1 MKKSLKILSIIII
14 VLILLGFWSIS
25 SKNFKIDPNI
35 LIQNNVQDSTKN
47 KGNEM
52 EEKINKTESEWKEV
66 LTSEQFYVLRQKG
79 TERAF
84 TGEYDK
90 HFEKGVYKC
99 AACDNV
105 LFESDTKYDSGCGWP
120 SFFTPL
126 AKDRVIY
133 KEDISYGMVR
143 TEVMCAKCG
152 GHLGH
157 VFDDGPEPTGQRY
170 CMNSVSLKFEKKEE

>member
-1 MKKSLKILSIIII
+1 MIKLVISLIFLTGVTLIWRSALSEQSVPQSKSDLLFKPDSINQNGELMTEKVIKTEEEWKKILT
-14 VLILLGFWSIS
+14 
-25 SKNFKIDPNI
+25 P
-35 LIQNNVQDSTKN
+35 
-47 KGNEM
+47 
-52 EEKINKTESEWKEV
+52 
-66 LTSEQFYVLRQKG
+66 EQYYVLRLKG

-84 TGEYDK
+84 TGKYDK

-133 KEDISYGMVR
+133 EEDRSYGMVR

>member
-1 MKKSLKILSIIII
+1 MKKSLKILSVIII

-25 SKNFKIDPNI
+25 SKNYIIDPNK

-52 EEKINKTESEWKEV
+52 EEKINKTEAEWKEV
-66 LTSEQFYVLRQKG
+66 LTSEQYYVLRQKG

-105 LFESDTKYDSGCGWP
+105 LFESDTKFDSGCGWP

>member
-1 MKKSLKILSIIII
+1 MIRIIIALVFI
-14 VLILLGFWSIS
+14 AGVALFWRVTPPEQTLSEADL
-25 SKNFKIDPNI
+25 SKRIYP
-35 LIQNNVQDSTKN
+35 DSTKQN
-47 KGNEM
+47 GEVM
-52 EEKINKTESEWKEV
+52 EEKVIRTEEDWKKI
-66 LTSEQFYVLRQKG
+66 LTPEEYYVLRQKG

-84 TGEYDK
+84 TGKYDK

-105 LFESDTKYDSGCGWP
+105 LFESDTKYDSRCGWP

>member
-1 MKKSLKILSIIII
+1 MKPKKFFSIIII
-14 VLILLGFWSIS
+14 PIVLLASWSFFSKGNRIEPQKSYKYSVQDS
-25 SKNFKIDPNI
+25 SKN
-35 LIQNNVQDSTKN
+35 
-47 KGNEM
+47 KGTSM
-52 EEKINKTESEWKEV
+52 EEKIIKTEEEWKKE
-66 LTSEQFYVLRQKG
+66 LTPEQFHVLREKG
-79 TERAF
+79 TERPF

-99 AACDNV
+99 AACGNV
-105 LFESDTKYDSGCGWP
+105 LFESDTKFDSGCGWP

-126 AKDRVIY
+126 AKNRVVY
-133 KEDISYGMVR
+133 KEDRSYGMVR

>member
-1 MKKSLKILSIIII
+1 MIKITIALIFLAGVTLIWRSTLSEQSVSESKSKK
-14 VLILLGFWSIS
+14 VF
-25 SKNFKIDPNI
+25 NP
-35 LIQNNVQDSTKN
+35 DSTKQN
-47 KGNEM
+47 GEVM
-52 EEKINKTESEWKEV
+52 AEKVIKTEEEWKKI
-66 LTSEQFYVLRQKG
+66 LTPEEYNVLRQKG

-84 TGEYDK
+84 TGKYDK

-133 KEDISYGMVR
+133 EEDRSYGMVR

>member
-1 MKKSLKILSIIII
+1 MIKIIIGL
-14 VLILLGFWSIS
+14 VLIALVALFWRLAPSEQSVSEIYL
-25 SKNFKIDPNI
+25 SKM
-35 LIQNNVQDSTKN
+35 NNPDSTKQN
-47 KGNEM
+47 GEMM
-52 EEKINKTESEWKEV
+52 EEKVIRTEEEWKEI
-66 LTSEQFYVLRQKG
+66 LTPEQYYVLRQKG

-133 KEDISYGMVR
+133 EEDRSYGMLR

-157 VFDDGPEPTGQRY
+157 VFDDGPDPTGQRY

>member
-1 MKKSLKILSIIII
+1 MIKIIIGLVFI
-14 VLILLGFWSIS
+14 AGVTLFWRSASLEQSVSEIYL
-25 SKNFKIDPNI
+25 SKRNYP
-35 LIQNNVQDSTKN
+35 DSTKQN
-47 KGNEM
+47 GEMM
-52 EEKINKTESEWKEV
+52 EEKVIRTEEEWKEI
-66 LTSEQFYVLRQKG
+66 LTPEQYYVLRQKG

-133 KEDISYGMVR
+133 EEDRSYGMLR

-157 VFDDGPEPTGQRY
+157 VFDDGPDPTGQRY